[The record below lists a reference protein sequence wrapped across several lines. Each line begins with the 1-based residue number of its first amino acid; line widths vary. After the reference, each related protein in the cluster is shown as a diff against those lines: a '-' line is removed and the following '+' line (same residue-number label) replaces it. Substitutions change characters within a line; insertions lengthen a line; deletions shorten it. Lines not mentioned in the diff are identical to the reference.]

1 MLRLILLYIL
11 SEARVCM
18 KTRTIVITL
27 FTAPFLILML
37 LGVVFFAYA
46 SYKDSSS
53 KAFREKTVYP
63 AEFEDFHIEEIVV
76 RGPDTL
82 WLFGSYGIIEQLP
95 AVLGTYDGG
104 ATWIKSEIRNLTSFA
119 RFYSMDDHM
128 ILESYEKDADFNAV
142 YVSGEDY
149 MTWDSIGK
157 YRDYRKVRIV
167 RVNDSVP
174 DGRPKYKLENGKRVY
189 AGDFVESTLPIF
201 ARNDESWILG
211 SSGNRVLVYRIED
224 GKAQLQ
230 HETSYGGKDVRLK
243 DFFVKGDV
251 FAAVVR
257 EEWPSDNFALLYS
270 TDGGQTWKQERVSAE
285 ASVYR
290 LDIRDG
296 KIFLAYYHVGRKSVS
311 ILTLPV
317 E

>member
-1 MLRLILLYIL
+1 M
-11 SEARVCM
+11 AKAFM
-18 KTRTIVITL
+18 KTRNIVITV
-27 FTAPFLILML
+27 FVTPFFVLML

-53 KAFREKTVYP
+53 KAFREKMVYP
-63 AEFEDFHIEEIVV
+63 AEFEDFHIEEMVV

-104 ATWIKSEIRNLTSFA
+104 ATWTKSEIRNLTSFA

-211 SSGNRVLVYRIED
+211 SSGNRVLAYRIED
-224 GKAQLQ
+224 GNAQLQ
-230 HETSYGGKDVRLK
+230 HETSYGGKDVRLE

-257 EEWPSDNFALLYS
+257 EEWPSDNIALLYS
-270 TDGGQTWKQERVSAE
+270 TDGGQPWKQERVSAA

-296 KIFLAYYHVGRKSVS
+296 KIFLAYYHVGRRSVS
-311 ILTLPV
+311 ILTLPI

>member
-1 MLRLILLYIL
+1 
-11 SEARVCM
+11 M

-63 AEFEDFHIEEIVV
+63 AEFEDFHIEEMVV

-82 WLFGSYGIIEQLP
+82 FLFGSYGIIVQLP

-104 ATWIKSEIRNLTSFA
+104 ATWTKSEIRSLTSSAHFH
-119 RFYSMDDHM
+119 FTDEHLF
-128 ILESYEKDADFNAV
+128 LESYEKESDIFVEYASGAD
-142 YVSGEDY
+142 YL
-149 MTWDSIGK
+149 TWDSIGS
-157 YRDYRKVRIV
+157 YRRADYHKVRFV

-174 DGRPKYKLENGKRVY
+174 DGGPKYKLENGKRVY

-230 HETSYGGKDVRLK
+230 YETSYGGKDVWLE

-270 TDGGQTWKQERVSAE
+270 TDGGHTWKQERVSAD

-311 ILTLPV
+311 ILTLPL

>member
-1 MLRLILLYIL
+1 M
-11 SEARVCM
+11 AKAFM
-18 KTRTIVITL
+18 KTRNIVITI
-27 FTAPFLILML
+27 FVTPFLVLML

-63 AEFEDFHIEEIVV
+63 AEFEGFHIEEMVV
-76 RGPDTL
+76 RGPDSL
-82 WLFGSYGIIEQLP
+82 FLFGSYGIIEQLP

-104 ATWIKSEIRNLTSFA
+104 ATWTKSEIRNLTSFA

-128 ILESYEKDADFNAV
+128 ILESYEKDADFDAV

-167 RVNDSVP
+167 CVNDSVP
-174 DGRPKYKLENGKRVY
+174 DGGPKCKLENGEWVY

-224 GKAQLQ
+224 GKAQQ
-230 HETSYGGKDVRLK
+230 RHETNYGSKGVHCLWLH

-251 FAAVVR
+251 FASVVSDGL
-257 EEWPSDNFALLYS
+257 WATDNFALLYS
-270 TDGGQTWKQERVSAE
+270 TDGGHTWKQERVSAD